1 MCQVK
6 TKQTTADYRTS
17 KAERFSYWMYFF
29 GENIFYGLI
38 AINMQAFYSDVGITA
53 ASIAVILFITKV
65 WDAVNDP
72 LFGVLIDRIKFK
84 NGRFLPWLRIAMP
97 MLAVSSIFFFALPGS
112 TSPTVKIIWAT
123 IAYIAWDAS
132 YTICDVPM
140 FILSTSLTDNVK
152 ERGQM
157 LAMGRYFAMI
167 GIVGTSMLLPMVQKR
182 LGWLACGIIFSAI
195 AALTM
200 LPLCFTA
207 KERRVVRPEK
217 ELSIKQMATYVIH
230 NKYLLIFYLAMFVGG
245 LTNFTQYVSLFF
257 ARYNLG
263 NQDMAGLLSLMSMI
277 PTLVIGAFIP
287 VITKR
292 MDKFHLYIICQA
304 AAAVLGIVRYFI
316 GYENAAVFYSL
327 FFIYSI
333 FTSANN
339 ILLFTFTPDCLE
351 YGTYHTGERAE
362 GVAASVQTFF
372 SKLVGSLSGPFAMLI
387 LAACGFVA
395 GETAVQPQSALNG
408 IWMCNTLLPSVGILI
423 ALVLQ
428 YFYKLRD
435 KDVQIMAQY
444 NDGQITKEAADAQL
458 AQKYGPAAELTK
470 TVITQS
476 E

>member
-1 MCQVK
+1 MAR
-6 TKQTTADYRTS
+6 TKQAVSGYRTT
-17 KAERFSYWMYFF
+17 KGERFSYWMYFL

-38 AINMQAFYSDVGITA
+38 AINMQTFYSDVGITA
-53 ASIAVILFITKV
+53 ASVAIILFITKL

-84 NGRFLPWLRIAMP
+84 KGRFLPWLRIAMP
-97 MLAVSSIFFFALPGS
+97 LLAVSSIFFFALPAGAN
-112 TSPTVKIIWAT
+112 PVLKIVWAT
-123 IAYIAWDAS
+123 VAYIAWDAS

-140 FILSTSLTDNVK
+140 FILPTSMTDNIK
-152 ERGQM
+152 ERSQM

-167 GIVGTSMLLPMVQKR
+167 GITGASMLLPMVQKR
-182 LGWLACGIIFSAI
+182 LGWLACGIIFSAV
-195 AALTM
+195 AAVTM
-200 LPLCFTA
+200 LPLCFKA

-217 ELSIKQMATYVIH
+217 EVSLKQMGKYVIG
-230 NKYLLIFYLAMFVGG
+230 NKYLLLFYVAMFIGS
-245 LTNFTQYVSLFF
+245 LTNFIQYVTLFF

-263 NQDMAGLLSLMSMI
+263 NQDAASLLSLMSMI
-277 PTLVIGAFIP
+277 PMLVVGAFIP
-287 VITKR
+287 SITKR
-292 MDKFHLYIICQA
+292 MDKFNIYVFCQI
-304 AAAVLGIVRYFI
+304 AAAVLGGVRYFV
-316 GYENAAVFYSL
+316 GYENMSL
-327 FFIYSI
+327 FYVLYFVHSI

-339 ILLFTFTPDCLE
+339 ILLFMFTPDCLE

-408 IWMCNTLLPSVGILI
+408 IWLCYTLLPSVGILL
-423 ALVLQ
+423 ALTLL

-444 NDGQITKEAADAQL
+444 NDGHLTKEEADEKL
-458 AQKYGPAAELTK
+458 ASKYGPAAILTK
-470 TVITQS
+470 MTVTES
-476 E
+476 V